1 MKYYVIENR
10 NTGIHGKPCFT
21 ERVLFSGTE
30 KECAEFEAEKRKEY
44 KELSVV
50 DCYTISEEENK
61 KAEKFNEFWDSL
73 TPAEKKETI
82 EVNGKTYFKKAYEY
96 YNK

>member
-10 NTGIHGKPCFT
+10 NVGLHGAPSFVKT
-21 ERVLFSGTE
+21 VLFSGTE

-44 KELSVV
+44 TDRTIV
-50 DCYTISEEENK
+50 DCYTISEQKIEEAK
-61 KAEKFNEFWDSL
+61 KFNEFWNSL

-82 EVNGKTYFKKAYEY
+82 AVNGKTYFKKVYEY
-96 YNK
+96 HNK

>member
-10 NTGIHGKPCFT
+10 NTGLHEMPRFAEI
-21 ERVLFSGTE
+21 VLFSGTE

-44 KELSVV
+44 TDRTIV
-50 DCYTISEEENK
+50 DCYTISEQKFEEAK
-61 KAEKFNEFWDSL
+61 KFNEFWDSL

-96 YNK
+96 HNK

>member
-10 NTGIHGKPCFT
+10 NVGLHGLPRFA
-21 ERVLFSGTE
+21 EAVLFSGTE
-30 KECAEFEAEKRKEY
+30 KECAEFEVEKRKEY
-44 KELSVV
+44 KDRTTV
-50 DCYTISEEENK
+50 DCYTVSEKEIK
-61 KAEKFNEFWDSL
+61 KAEEFNKFWDSL

-82 EVNGKTYFKKAYEY
+82 EIDGKTYFKKAYEY